1 MSDPRMLGVQ
11 IAQAALSEARGAGR
25 PDYRAEALSAVR
37 RARETWEAAQP
48 DIIVAH
54 SVAEDYI
61 LAMQD
66 EEPRDRPRVMTDH
79 GYAG

>member
-1 MSDPRMLGVQ
+1 MLGVQ

-37 RARETWEAAQP
+37 RAARGWQDAQA
-48 DIIVAH
+48 DIATAH
-54 SVAEDYI
+54 RVAEEYI

-66 EEPRDRPRVMTDH
+66 VEPRDRPKVMTDH